1 MKRITVVWTDTNF
14 QKHTFTMSVPKN
26 EKKLA
31 VDHLVMDEIFDHVV
45 DDYSWEE
52 LKGVNNENRN

>member
-1 MKRITVVWTDTNF
+1 MKTINVVWTDANF

-31 VDHLVMDEIFDHVV
+31 VDHLVMDEIFDHAV
-45 DDYSWEE
+45 DDYSWE
-52 LKGVNNENRN
+52 VINENRN